1 MGGSFSGF
9 GPGLYEFFEGLE
21 VNNDR
26 SWFAEHKGRYESEVR
41 DPLEAL
47 FDALEDE
54 FGAAKLFR
62 IHRDVRFSKDKRPYK
77 TAQGGLIRRPGGSTW
92 YLQVDASG
100 VMVGAGAP
108 HLDRQQLERFRSAIA
123 GPAGEE
129 LADHV
134 AALRRRRYTVG
145 TLGPDGVDASGD
157 LKRVPRGFAPD
168 HPRADLLRYK
178 CLIVAVSSER
188 PTWLSSPK
196 AVSEVAKR
204 WRAMQPIDDW
214 LDEHVGPPSAVEG

>member
-1 MGGSFSGF
+1 MSGSFSGF
-9 GPGLYEFFEGLE
+9 GPGLYEFFDGLE
-21 VNNDR
+21 ANNDR
-26 SWFAEHKGRYESEVR
+26 AWFAEHKGRYEAEVR

-47 FDALEDE
+47 FDSLEDE
-54 FGAAKLFR
+54 FGPAKLFR

-108 HLDRQQLERFRSAIA
+108 HFDRGQLERYRSAV
-123 GPAGEE
+123 GGSPGEA

-134 AALRRRRYTVG
+134 AALRRRRYAVG
-145 TLGPDGVDASGD
+145 TLGPSGVDPAGD
-157 LKRVPRGFAPD
+157 LKRVPAGFATD

-178 CLIVAVSSER
+178 RLIVAVSSER
-188 PTWLSSPK
+188 PAWLTSSR
-196 AVSEVAKR
+196 AAAEVAKR
-204 WRAMQPIDDW
+204 WHAMQPVDDW
-214 LDEHVGPPSAVEG
+214 LDEHVGPPESAH